1 MDFET
6 IIRRL
11 IDQNIRLNIHYG
23 IVTAITDDSGTYYLT
38 IKLAGSEDTIT
49 KVRYLTSYVPRID
62 DVVVVQVNKADII
75 VLGSL
80 AFAGRSINPVAYR
93 TTDVSISN
101 GVETDVDFQAVDND
115 DWGMWDVANPELLTC
130 KVPGRYMA
138 YGQIL
143 IEDASNIDL
152 EVKIYKGAQE
162 IGRQDIRIT
171 NASHD
176 WHHQVNTLPFTMAIN
191 DTVKMTV
198 QHNNNPDLDL
208 LITSGGVDHEGYFNA
223 LSLIYLGP

>member
-1 MDFET
+1 L
-6 IIRRL
+6 R
-11 IDQNIRLNIHYG
+11 
-23 IVTAITDDSGTYYLT
+23 
-38 IKLAGSEDTIT
+38 
-49 KVRYLTSYVPRID
+49 SYVPR
-62 DVVVVQVNKADII
+62 VGDIVLLQLKKNDLI

-80 AFAGRSINPVAYR
+80 ASADKSLNPVAYR
-93 TTDVSISN
+93 TTSVSILDD
-101 GVETDVDFQAVDND
+101 VETDVDFEAVDND
-115 DWGMWDVANPELLTC
+115 DWDMWDVATPELLTC

-152 EVKIYKGAQE
+152 EVKIYKGADE

-191 DTVKMTV
+191 DTIKMTV
-198 QHNNNPDLDL
+198 KHNNNPDLDL
-208 LITSGGVDHEGYFNA
+208 LITSGGVDHTGYFNA

>member
-1 MDFET
+1 MDFQE
-6 IIRRL
+6 IIKSLVAQNVR
-11 IDQNIRLNIHYG
+11 IDFHYG
-23 IVTAITDDSGTYYLT
+23 EVTAITNTSGTYYLSV
-38 IKLAGSEDTIT
+38 KPSGSSTAIT
-49 KVRYLTSYVPRID
+49 KVRYLRSYVPRVGDI
-62 DVVVVQVNKADII
+62 VLLQVNKRDLLVIGALASADK
-75 VLGSL
+75 SL
-80 AFAGRSINPVAYR
+80 NPVAYR
-93 TTDVSISN
+93 TTSVSILD
-101 GVETDVDFQAVDND
+101 GVETDVDFQAVAND
-115 DWGMWDVANPELLTC
+115 DWDMWDVANPELLTC

-191 DTVKMTV
+191 DTIKMTV
-198 QHNNNPDLDL
+198 KHNHNPDLDL
-208 LITSGGVDHEGYFNA
+208 LITSGGVDHTGYFNA

>member
-1 MDFET
+1 MDFAD
-6 IIRRL
+6 IIKS
-11 IDQNIRLNIHYG
+11 IVDQNNRLAIHYG
-23 IVTAITDDSGTYYLT
+23 EVTAITNSSGKYLLT
-38 IKLAGSEDTIT
+38 VKPSGSSTAISN
-49 KVRYLTSYVPRID
+49 VRYLRSYVPRVGDIVMIQISKNDMVVID
-62 DVVVVQVNKADII
+62 ALASADK
-75 VLGSL
+75 SL
-80 AFAGRSINPVAYR
+80 NPVAYR
-93 TTDVSISN
+93 TTDVSILN

-115 DWGMWDVANPELLTC
+115 DWDMWDVTDPELLTC

-191 DTVKMTV
+191 DTIKMTV
-198 QHNNNPDLDL
+198 KHNHNPDLDL
-208 LITSGGVDHEGYFNA
+208 LIDTGGVDHEGYFNA

>member
-1 MDFET
+1 MEFAD
-6 IIRRL
+6 IIKS
-11 IDQNIRLNIHYG
+11 IATQNNRIAIHYG
-23 IVTAITDDSGTYYLT
+23 EVTAITNSSGKYLLT
-38 IKLAGSEDTIT
+38 VKPSGSSTAISN
-49 KVRYLTSYVPRID
+49 VRYLRSYVPRVGDIVMIQINKND
-62 DVVVVQVNKADII
+62 MVVVDALASADK
-75 VLGSL
+75 SL
-80 AFAGRSINPVAYR
+80 NPVAYR
-93 TTDVSISN
+93 TTDVSILDD
-101 GVETDVDFQAVDND
+101 VETDIEFEAVDND
-115 DWGMWDVANPELLTC
+115 DWDMWDVADPELLTC

-198 QHNNNPDLDL
+198 KHNHNPDLDL
-208 LITSGGVDHEGYFNA
+208 LIDSGGVDHEGYFNA